1 MMKFSKK
8 LFKKLLCT
16 SLSAVMLTG
25 TMSFGTA
32 FASTGIIAD
41 STINDMVKFN
51 SADAAGLFV
60 NPNGNSFKRENG
72 EVLMTTPFKVTDGV
86 VSYLG
91 ADMQA
96 RTNGLPVDK
105 TGDIMGSIIFDIKAD
120 ENNDPAKDSFVIY
133 AAGAEDGKYNGTAS
147 QIPFIHM
154 YADSKIGTPSPTTW
168 SDSQN
173 GEMTAAQGQRG
184 TYYRVGITFKN
195 DNTYDI
201 YVDGSKIGNVPIDD
215 KYKPMFDNMSNIY
228 FWWNVRD
235 NDFVNANKDTGN
247 IAKFYFK
254 NFIWQKGGGELVAEL
269 EKSSYSAG
277 DTATVKFSAPLAG
290 TIDTDAVKLYESAT
304 GVPVDGTSVTY
315 ENGEFKVTIPASIK
329 SGAEYRIEL
338 PTVTDCIGNTLK
350 NDNVYF
356 NAAQGGDAYE
366 VIDTFETFDSL
377 GTGNYVA
384 PTGWHRQNRWAP
396 QSGVFAKSAADET
409 NGTSLEIGKITA
421 TAGSKDPNF
430 NQGGLYYPLS
440 KKYTDGTVAIS
451 YDIKPK
457 QYTELDYQNSPSNT
471 QASFDFVGYADKL
484 TDDQIKYTG
493 DNGDPGTIN
502 GRKGASPAIALS
514 SVIGTSLGYPVQANA
529 AAPRNNTYTTAELAN
544 YVGKVKTFPE
554 GELNERWYNVKVELN
569 FDKGTYTY
577 YLDNEM
583 KYTSAT
589 LLTELG
595 LNEGIAAIGMAISGY
610 SHTTDQLIDN
620 VKVSH
625 ITSKTLDTA
634 TTAFSD
640 DFSGYVAHRYSA
652 EEPYHNN
659 LGNVDTQNAWV
670 PKGWGHEGGWGYNSG
685 AAYMYPTTLS
695 DSHGKV
701 MDMQV
706 LGEAEWHAPNLY
718 HALDQKYTSG
728 VVTVD
733 YDINLKRIVKDT
745 DVDFTALSYGNK
757 NTNAFNMVLYS
768 EKFTNEQLSISDT
781 TGYVGNNGSSNTDAN
796 NKKYISSTYGRKIFG
811 IDAGQFS
818 IYKDGNGSTYTTKK
832 NAAADT
838 WYSVRHV
845 IDIDNNSIK
854 TYIGTTNDNLEL
866 LGINNISDF
875 ITDDFFKDGIGGIG
889 FSINQKAYYA
899 HTYLDNI
906 SVTHS
911 DFKSQK
917 GVSAVRYSDYKDNIY
932 GSSDSTTTLIDTVA
946 LAFTDAP
953 DVIDGKVTI
962 TDSKGNSIGYSGTL
976 DSETNTYVMNLS
988 EFLTAAE
995 IYTLTVDGVTF
1006 GGEAMDTYTHT
1017 IYAEANGEFIIEPM
1031 TISVNNVVKSTG
1043 TNIGKQQLA
1052 SGNTVKATVR
1062 VINTTGQKKDFAF
1075 SAGIYKDKLL
1085 DKFDYRT
1092 VSLDGTS
1099 TNGKYAEESC
1109 TFTMGTE
1116 ASDIT
1121 KVRTFLW
1128 NGMQE
1133 MLPLMESC
1141 DLDCSAE

>member
-1 MMKFSKK
+1 MKFSKK

-41 STINDMVKFN
+41 STINDVVKFN

-72 EVLMTTPFKVTDGV
+72 EVLMTTPITVKDDV
-86 VSYLG
+86 VSYPA

-96 RTNGLPVDK
+96 RTIGLPVDK
-105 TGDIMGSIIFDIKAD
+105 SGDIMGSIIFDIKAD
-120 ENNDPAKDSFVIY
+120 EKNDSAKDSFVIY
-133 AAGAEDGKYNGTAS
+133 AAGADDGKYNGTPS

-168 SDSQN
+168 SDKQ
-173 GEMTAAQGQRG
+173 GENMTAAQGQRG

-215 KYKPMFDNMSNIY
+215 TYKAMFDNMSNIY

-235 NDFVNANKDTGN
+235 NDFSNANKDTGN

-254 NFIWQKGGGELVAEL
+254 NFIWQKGGGELVAEAD
-269 EKSSYSAG
+269 KTSYSAG
-277 DTATVKFSAPLAG
+277 DTATIKFSAPLAG

-366 VIDTFETFDSL
+366 VIDTYETFDSL
-377 GTGNYVA
+377 GAGDYVA
-384 PTGWHRQNRWAP
+384 PTGWHRQNRWAV

-421 TAGSKDPNF
+421 TAGSKDPDF

-457 QYTELDYQNSPSNT
+457 QYTDLDYYNSPSNT
-471 QASFDFVGYADKL
+471 QASFDFVGYANKL

-502 GRKGASPAIALS
+502 GIKGASPAKVLS
-514 SVIGTSLGYPVQANA
+514 SVIGTSLGYPVQAYT
-529 AAPRNNTYTTAELAN
+529 AAPQNHTYNTAQLDA
-544 YVGKVKTFPE
+544 YVGKVKTFTE

-620 VKVSH
+620 IKVSH
-625 ITSKTLDTA
+625 ITSKTLDNA
-634 TTAFSD
+634 TTVFAD
-640 DFSGYVAHRYSA
+640 DFSGYYKKEWTP
-652 EEPYHNN
+652 EEPTTNN
-659 LGNVDTQNAWV
+659 YTVNFGEAWV
-670 PKGWGHEGGWGYNSG
+670 PQGWGHRDLGWTQ
-685 AAYMYPTTLS
+685 AAPVLLPTTV
-695 DSHGKV
+695 DTEHGNSLEMGIKL
-701 MDMQV
+701 DATNSNAQWNNP
-706 LGEAEWHAPNLY
+706 ELY
-718 HALDQKYTSG
+718 HRLGQKYTNGVLTVAYEVNPKTLIDIDDSRLDAAKTAGWYTSG
-728 VVTVD
+728 TAS
-733 YDINLKRIVKDT
+733 NSFG
-745 DVDFTALSYGNK
+745 FTLYADN
-757 NTNAFNMVLYS
+757 YS
-768 EKFTNEQLSISDT
+768 ESEGISAP
-781 TGYVGNNGSSNTDAN
+781 GSNRIYSQ
-796 NKKYISSTYGRKIFG
+796 YGMRIFG
-811 IDAGQFS
+811 VQDKNFSVYTNNQLTKGLYGYSAKSSAAEGQW
-818 IYKDGNGSTYTTKK
+818 YKVK
-832 NAAADT
+832 
-838 WYSVRHV
+838 HI
-845 IDIDNNSIK
+845 IDIDNDSIE
-854 TYIGTTNDNLEL
+854 TYLGTSDANMNLFGVNHL
-866 LGINNISDF
+866 SYFSNKDGVSLA
-875 ITDDFFKDGIGGIG
+875 DGIGGIG
-889 FSINQKAYYA
+889 FCVNERSYLSY
-899 HTYLDNI
+899 TYLDNV
-906 SVTHS
+906 SVS
-911 DFKSQK
+911 YAPFKSQK

-953 DVIDGKVTI
+953 DDIDGKVTI
-962 TDSKGNSIGYSGTL
+962 TDSKGNSIGYSGIL

-995 IYTLTVDGVTF
+995 TYTLTVDGVTF

-1017 IYAEANGEFIIEPM
+1017 IYAETNGEFIIEPM
-1031 TISVNNVVKSTG
+1031 TISVNDVVKSTG

-1052 SGNTVKATVR
+1052 SGDTVKATVR
-1062 VINTTGQKKDFAF
+1062 VINTTGQKKDVAF

-1099 TNGKYAEESC
+1099 TDGKYAEESC
-1109 TFTMGTE
+1109 TFTMGAD
-1116 ASDIT
+1116 ASEVT

-1128 NGMQE
+1128 NGMKD

>member
-1 MMKFSKK
+1 MKFSKK
-8 LFKKLLCT
+8 LFKKLLCM

-25 TMSFGTA
+25 TISLGTV

-86 VSYLG
+86 VSYPG

-96 RTNGLPVDK
+96 KTIGLPVDK

-120 ENNDPAKDSFVIY
+120 ENNDSAKDSFVIY

-154 YADSKIGTPSPTTW
+154 YADSKIGTPSPTDW
-168 SDSQN
+168 SDTQ
-173 GEMTAAQGQRG
+173 GENVTAAQGQRG

-235 NDFVNANKDTGN
+235 NDFANANKDTGN

-254 NFIWQKGGGELVAEL
+254 NFIWQKGGGELVAEAD
-269 EKSSYSAG
+269 KTSYSAG
-277 DTATVKFSAPLAG
+277 DTATIKFSAPLAG

-366 VIDTFETFDSL
+366 VIDTYETFDSL
-377 GTGNYVA
+377 GSDNYVA
-384 PTGWHRQNRWAP
+384 PTGWVMHSRAAANRGFS
-396 QSGVFAKSAADET
+396 QKYVDSGNNTLK
-409 NGTSLEIGKITA
+409 IGEDDTTA
-421 TAGSKDPNF
+421 NAWKQVGMYHNL
-430 NQGGLYYPLS
+430 N
-440 KKYTDGTVAIS
+440 KKYTDGTVSIS
-451 YDIKPK
+451 YDIKPLTASVVPRYDGYIPINIGLIGFSDAISGSVEIQK
-457 QYTELDYQNSPSNT
+457 QGGKVLAGTAGNRIGAPMGASDASNHFSSGELDSKWYT
-471 QASFDFVGYADKL
+471 AHTITEADFNKW
-484 TDDQIKYTG
+484 
-493 DNGDPGTIN
+493 
-502 GRKGASPAIALS
+502 
-514 SVIGTSLGYPVQANA
+514 
-529 AAPRNNTYTTAELAN
+529 
-544 YVGKVKTFPE
+544 F
-554 GELNERWYNVKVELN
+554 NVKVDLDLDAGN
-569 FDKGTYTY
+569 YTF
-577 YLDNEM
+577 YLDGQK
-583 KYTSAT
+583 KYDSYLSTIGLSGGISSIAFHISD
-589 LLTELG
+589 LTKK
-595 LNEGIAAIGMAISGY
+595 S
-610 SHTTDQLIDN
+610 DQLIDN
-620 VKVSH
+620 IKVSH

-640 DFSGYVAHRYSA
+640 DFSGYVKHGWSS
-652 EEPYHNN
+652 EEKYHNN
-659 LGNVDTQNAWV
+659 LGEVNTQNAWV
-670 PKGWGHEGGWGYNSG
+670 PKDWGHEGGWGYNSG
-685 AAYMYPTTLS
+685 AAYMAPEALS

-701 MDMQV
+701 MNMQV
-706 LGEAEWHAPNLY
+706 LDAAEWHAPNLY

-728 VVTVD
+728 VVAVD

-745 DVDFTALSYGNK
+745 DEDFAALTYSNK

-781 TGYVGNNGSSNTDAN
+781 TGYVGNNGSSNTDADKN
-796 NKKYISSTYGRKIFG
+796 KYISSTYGRKIFG

-866 LGINNISDF
+866 LGVNNISDF
-875 ITDDFFKDGIGGIG
+875 TDAHFKDGIGGIG
-889 FSINQKAYYA
+889 FSINEKAYYA
-899 HTYLDNI
+899 NTYLDNI

-953 DVIDGKVTI
+953 DDIDGKVTI
-962 TDSKGNSIGYSGTL
+962 TDSKGNSIGYASSF
-976 DSETNTYVMNLS
+976 DRETNTYVMNLS

-995 IYTLTVDGVTF
+995 TYTLTVDGVTF

-1017 IYAEANGEFIIEPM
+1017 IRAEANGEFIIEPM
-1031 TISVNNVVKSTG
+1031 TISVNDDVKSTG

-1052 SGNTVKATVR
+1052 SGDTVKATVR
-1062 VINTTGQKKDFAF
+1062 VINTTGQKEDLAF
-1075 SAGIYKDKLL
+1075 SAGLYKDKLL

-1092 VSLDGTS
+1092 VTLDGTS
-1099 TNGKYAEESC
+1099 TNGKYAELTC
-1109 TFTMGTE
+1109 TFTTGTE

-1128 NGMQE
+1128 NGMKE

>member
-25 TMSFGTA
+25 TISLGTA

-60 NPNGNSFKRENG
+60 NPNSNSFKRENG
-72 EVLMTTPFKVTDGV
+72 EVLMTTPITVKDGV
-86 VSYLG
+86 VSYPG

-133 AAGAEDGKYNGTAS
+133 AAGADDGKYNGTAS

-154 YADSKIGTPSPTTW
+154 YADSKIGTPSPTDW

-173 GEMTAAQGQRG
+173 GEMTAAKGQRG

-215 KYKPMFDNMSNIY
+215 TYKAMFDNMSNIY

-235 NDFVNANKDTGN
+235 NDFSNANKDTGN

-254 NFIWQKGGGELVAEL
+254 NFIWQKGGGELVAEAD
-269 EKSSYSAG
+269 KTSYSAG
-277 DTATVKFSAPLAG
+277 DTATIKFSAPLAG

-304 GVPVDGTSVTY
+304 GVPVEGTRVAY
-315 ENGEFKVTIPASIK
+315 ENGEFKVTIPASVK

-366 VIDTFETFDSL
+366 VIDTYETFDSL
-377 GTGNYVA
+377 GSDNYVA

-421 TAGSKDPNF
+421 TADSKDTTF
-430 NQGGLYYPLS
+430 SQGGLYYPLS

-457 QYTELDYQNSPSNT
+457 QYTDLDYYNSPSNT
-471 QASFDFVGYADKL
+471 QASFDFVGYANKL

-502 GRKGASPAIALS
+502 GINGASPAKVLS
-514 SVIGTSLGYPVQANA
+514 SVIGTSLGYPVQAYT
-529 AAPRNNTYTTAELAN
+529 AAPQNHTYNTAELAN

-640 DFSGYVAHRYSA
+640 DFSGYYKRQWTP
-652 EEPYHNN
+652 EEASNN
-659 LGNVDTQNAWV
+659 YTINFGNAWV
-670 PKGWGHEGGWGYNSG
+670 PQGWGHMNLMWNQ
-685 AAYMYPTTLS
+685 AASVLLPTTV
-695 DSHGKV
+695 DAEHGNSLE
-701 MDMQV
+701 MGIQLDTSNSNARWNNP
-706 LGEAEWHAPNLY
+706 ELY
-718 HALDQKYTSG
+718 HRLGQKYTNGVLTVAYEVNPKTLIDIDDSRLEAAKTAGWYTSG
-728 VVTVD
+728 TAS
-733 YDINLKRIVKDT
+733 NSFG
-745 DVDFTALSYGNK
+745 FTLYADN
-757 NTNAFNMVLYS
+757 YS
-768 EKFTNEQLSISDT
+768 ESEGTSAPGSDKINSKYGMRIFGVQDKNFSVYT
-781 TGYVGNNGSSNTDAN
+781 N
-796 NKKYISSTYGRKIFG
+796 NKLTNGLYGYSAKSS
-811 IDAGQFS
+811 AEEGQW
-818 IYKDGNGSTYTTKK
+818 YK
-832 NAAADT
+832 
-838 WYSVRHV
+838 VRHI
-845 IDIDNNSIK
+845 IDIDNDSIE
-854 TYIGTTNDNLEL
+854 TYLGTSDANMNLFGVNHL
-866 LGINNISDF
+866 SDF
-875 ITDDFFKDGIGGIG
+875 SNKDGVSLADGIGGIG
-889 FSINQKAYYA
+889 FCVNQSSYLSY
-899 HTYLDNI
+899 TYLDNV
-906 SVTHS
+906 SVS
-911 DFKSQK
+911 YAPFKSQK

-953 DVIDGKVTI
+953 DDIDGKVTI

-995 IYTLTVDGVTF
+995 TYTLTVEGVTF

-1017 IYAEANGEFIIEPM
+1017 IRAEANGEFIIEPM
-1031 TISVNNVVKSTG
+1031 TISVNDDVKSTG
-1043 TNIGKQQLA
+1043 TNIGKQQLV
-1052 SGNTVKATVR
+1052 SGDTVKATVR
-1062 VINTTGQKKDFAF
+1062 VINTTGQKEDVAF
-1075 SAGIYKDKLL
+1075 SAGLYKDKLL

-1092 VSLDGTS
+1092 VTLDGTS
-1099 TNGKYAEESC
+1099 TNGKYAELAC
-1109 TFTMGTE
+1109 TFTTGTE

-1128 NGMQE
+1128 NGMKD